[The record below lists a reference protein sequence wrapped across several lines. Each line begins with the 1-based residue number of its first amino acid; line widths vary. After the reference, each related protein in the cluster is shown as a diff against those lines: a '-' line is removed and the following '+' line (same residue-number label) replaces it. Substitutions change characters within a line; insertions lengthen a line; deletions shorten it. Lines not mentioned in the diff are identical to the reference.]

1 MKKIIILASERSG
14 TNLFRTLLGNHRDIE
29 APVAPHFL
37 DAFIGMA
44 QLYGDLG
51 KKENAIKLLGHMIRL
66 ANHPY
71 HEWAM
76 KADANTLQEK
86 YNVNSLASAFDAL
99 YSEKAVQQGKTLY
112 ACKDNHMFNY
122 APLLEKLPDRGDIRY
137 LYLYR
142 DPRDHIVSWM
152 KRPLYMHTPY
162 EIAKKW
168 KSEQQTILDLKFRD
182 GIDMHFIKYE
192 DLISNPQAEMT
203 KVMQF
208 IGIDIDE
215 KCFQTNSDNIE
226 SKRNEYWENLS
237 KPIMSSNSKKYLQAM
252 SANDLLVS
260 ESICVDQMKALGYP
274 LETAA
279 DWSRKKSFAFKYRQR
294 IRTYFLKRKHRDTF
308 TRKMVDMQD
317 KLDMVKAFKAEL

>member
-37 DAFIGMA
+37 DAFIGTV
-44 QLYGDLG
+44 QLYGDLN
-51 KKENAIKLLGHMIRL
+51 KKENAIKLLDHMIRL

-71 HEWAM
+71 HDWAL
-76 KADANTLQEK
+76 KADAQTLQEK
-86 YNVNSLASAFDAL
+86 HNVNSLASAFDAM
-99 YSEKAVQQGKTLY
+99 YSEKALQQGKTLY

-122 APLLEKLPDRGDIRY
+122 ASMLEKLPDREDIRY

-168 KSEQQTILDLKFRD
+168 KSEQQAILDLKFRE
-182 GIDMHFIKYE
+182 GINMHFIKYE

-203 KVMQF
+203 KAMEY
-208 IGIDIDE
+208 IGIDVDE
-215 KCFQTNSDNIE
+215 KCFQTNADNKE

-237 KPIMSSNSKKYLQAM
+237 KPIISSNSKKYLEAL
-252 SANDLLVS
+252 SAKDLLVS
-260 ESICVDQMKALGYP
+260 ESVCADQMKALGYP

-279 DWSRKKSFAFKYRQR
+279 DWSRKKSFAFKYRQK

-317 KLDMVKAFKAEL
+317 KLDMMKAFKAEL